1 MLSFNCSANKA
12 HTQAPY
18 FVVYTFAYRKFS
30 IGVNLMNIP
39 SFNQWFEAH
48 YYHLVR
54 GWYHEMFADESFI
67 EYAQDIYNFTFDLI
81 PVGGFY
87 VHH

>member
-1 MLSFNCSANKA
+1 
-12 HTQAPY
+12 
-18 FVVYTFAYRKFS
+18 
-30 IGVNLMNIP
+30 MNIP